1 MITEATRP
9 AARRG
14 DTPGAPATS
23 VTPSTSVA
31 LPATAPSPV
40 TAALEPLRDLP
51 GLAHACLL
59 DEGGHVLAEIG
70 TDGGTAGAV
79 LAWGGRADG
88 VASDRGLA
96 LEDVIVTSDAAHHL
110 LRAVDGAPSRGS
122 WVYLR
127 VDRERGNLAL
137 ARRRLAA
144 VAVPAGGTAHPGR
157 TPARPAVH
165 APAGRRSGPGA
176 RGDPAAGRRAGGT
189 LGTAEGTPDGRHVPP
204 SRAGALDPGR
214 GTRGRTGGDRRPAH
228 LVAHPGTGSVAGRGG
243 HRPARTAGAPSPGRA
258 GTHDPAGGTRPTGR
272 PRAPALTTRRTA
284 PVCSPSDGAP
294 IPRRCVVSW
303 RACSAWDAAHR
314 RPEHHRT
321 VRHRPFPAA
330 RPRPPLPLPRPRSGP
345 RYGGNP

>member
-1 MITEATRP
+1 MIREATRP

-14 DTPGAPATS
+14 NTPGAPATS
-23 VTPSTSVA
+23 VTSSTSVA
-31 LPATAPSPV
+31 LPATAPSPA

-127 VDRERGNLAL
+127 VDRERDNLAL

-144 VAVPAGGTAHPGR
+144 VA
-157 TPARPAVH
+157 
-165 APAGRRSGPGA
+165 
-176 RGDPAAGRRAGGT
+176 
-189 LGTAEGTPDGRHVPP
+189 
-204 SRAGALDPGR
+204 
-214 GTRGRTGGDRRPAH
+214 
-228 LVAHPGTGSVAGRGG
+228 
-243 HRPARTAGAPSPGRA
+243 SP
-258 GTHDPAGGTRPTGR
+258 
-272 PRAPALTTRRTA
+272 
-284 PVCSPSDGAP
+284 
-294 IPRRCVVSW
+294 
-303 RACSAWDAAHR
+303 
-314 RPEHHRT
+314 
-321 VRHRPFPAA
+321 PAA
-330 RPRPPLPLPRPRSGP
+330 RPTPALPPPAPRSMPRPAGTPVPAPAATSRGVGGGRGP
-345 RYGGNP
+345 GRDP

>member
-1 MITEATRP
+1 VITEATRP

-31 LPATAPSPV
+31 LPATSASP
-40 TAALEPLRDLP
+40 AALEPLRDLR

-79 LAWGGRADG
+79 LGWGRRAGG

-144 VAVPAGGTAHPGR
+144 VASPAP
-157 TPARPAVH
+157 
-165 APAGRRSGPGA
+165 
-176 RGDPAAGRRAGGT
+176 
-189 LGTAEGTPDGRHVPP
+189 
-204 SRAGALDPGR
+204 
-214 GTRGRTGGDRRPAH
+214 
-228 LVAHPGTGSVAGRGG
+228 
-243 HRPARTAGAPSPGRA
+243 
-258 GTHDPAGGTRPTGR
+258 
-272 PRAPALTTRRTA
+272 
-284 PVCSPSDGAP
+284 
-294 IPRRCVVSW
+294 
-303 RACSAWDAAHR
+303 
-314 RPEHHRT
+314 
-321 VRHRPFPAA
+321 PAA
-330 RPRPPLPLPRPRSGP
+330 RPVQAAPTPSSATHRPPVAPVPEPVAAPLPAAAPAAPSGP
-345 RYGGNP
+345 PVSHPMGGTFPRRVPERSIPAAAPAAAPAAIAAPPTAWPTRAPAASPAALTPDPPALPEPRRPVGQAPTTRPAGPVPPADLEHRRSPPQDSAGVLSQRWRTDPETLRRVLAGLLRLGRGTPPAGAPPHGPPPALPGR